1 MANDIRTAGL
11 IDGGRADM
19 IAYHLCTEMTALE
32 TQATTHHLRR
42 RVEIGGLF
50 LEAQGALFERI
61 AAFLPT
67 CTGFEVG

>member
-1 MANDIRTAGL
+1 
-11 IDGGRADM
+11 M

-42 RVEIGGLF
+42 RVEIGDLF